1 MLDGK
6 EIIEKLYLLA
16 SEFNVHMQNKEYVR
30 AKSCYDTAVNVA
42 VFCEVESKY
51 MDELFGIRG
60 ERGVIIKPGLFPE
73 EKVIRAYGEC
83 IKRHQTHENKQYEP
97 IKRQKYSA

>member
-16 SEFNVHMQNKEYVR
+16 GEFNVHMQNKEYAR
-30 AKSCYDTAVNVA
+30 AKYCYDTAVKEA
-42 VFCEVESKY
+42 VTNKVGSDY

-60 ERGVIIKPGLFPE
+60 ERGVIIKEGLFRE

-83 IKRHQTHENKQYEP
+83 IKKHQTCENKQYEP

>member
-16 SEFNVHMQNKEYVR
+16 GEFNVHMQNKEYAR
-30 AKSCYDTAVNVA
+30 AKYCYDTAANAA

-51 MDELFGIRG
+51 IDELFGIRG
-60 ERGVIIKPGLFPE
+60 ERGEIIKSGLFPE

-83 IKRHQTHENKQYEP
+83 IKRHQTYEIKQYEP